1 MKEASCRETSP
12 CLLEKPPD
20 GAAASSGYGVVQDKS
35 LWWRRSLP
43 VVGDIRLNPV
53 VYLLSLSVIVTFVTV
68 SMMHPTEAKK
78 EFGTWKVTRA
88 DSLASNM
95 KQYMATTDIETDLGH
110 YFVDILTSIVH

>member
-43 VVGDIRLNPV
+43 VVGDVRLNPV

-78 EFGTWKVTRA
+78 EFGTWKVTGA
-88 DSLASNM
+88 DSLASR
-95 KQYMATTDIETDLGH
+95 KQQ
-110 YFVDILTSIVH
+110 ILAIIVLSTY